1 MALMSATLAIV
12 GAGRV
17 GRTLGHKLREMGW
30 SIGPVVTRSAA
41 TARAAV
47 RAIGAGTPHSGLTRQ
62 VLAADIV
69 LLATPDHAVAD
80 VAARLARQGGEEWRG
95 RVVLHTSGSLSR
107 DALQPLE
114 RCGASTGSMH
124 PMQTF
129 SGRGRTELEGVI
141 FGIDGDARALR
152 MARQMARTL
161 GGVPVVVDG
170 ANRVAYHAAGGFAAQ
185 HVLSVMEAGTRILMR
200 AGFTRRQAS
209 RALMNLARQT
219 LDNFERLGPRA
230 AWTGPLAR
238 GDFGTVTKHMAA
250 LRRFP
255 REYRAVYV
263 ALTRLATQLL
273 VGRDGRTRRKL
284 ARILGKN

>member
-1 MALMSATLAIV
+1 MSKTLAIV

-17 GRTLGHKLREMGW
+17 GRTLGHKLRELGW

-47 RAIGAGTPHSGLTRQ
+47 RTIGAGVPQGGLTRQ

-69 LLATPDHAVAD
+69 VVATPDHAVAD
-80 VAARLARQGGEEWRG
+80 IATRLARQGAEEWCG
-95 RVVLHTSGSLSR
+95 KVVLHTSGSLSR
-107 DALQPLE
+107 DALKPLA

-129 SGRGRTELEGVI
+129 SGRGRTDLEGVI
-141 FGIDGDARALR
+141 FGIDGDTRALR
-152 MARQMARTL
+152 AARQIARVL
-161 GGVPVVVDG
+161 GGVPVVVNG
-170 ANRVAYHAAGGFAAQ
+170 TNRVAYHAAGGFAAQ
-185 HVLSVMEAGTRILMR
+185 HVLSVMEAGTRILMSV
-200 AGFTRRQAS
+200 GFARRQAS

-238 GDFGTVTKHMAA
+238 GDFGTVEKHMAA

-255 REYRAVYV
+255 REYRAVYA
-263 ALTRLATQLL
+263 ALTRLAVQMLAA
-273 VGRDGRTRRKL
+273 RDGRTRRKL
-284 ARILGKN
+284 ARILGRSRK